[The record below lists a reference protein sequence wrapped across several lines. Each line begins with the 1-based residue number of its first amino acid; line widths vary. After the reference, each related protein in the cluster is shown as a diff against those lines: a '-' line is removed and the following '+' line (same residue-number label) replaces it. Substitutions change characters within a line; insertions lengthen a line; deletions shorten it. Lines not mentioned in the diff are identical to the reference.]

1 MQVLIRVIEIPIFV
15 AAVVSAF
22 GVTLAIQRNGSRFSR
37 LDIPNERSLHRTP
50 ITRGGGIAI
59 VVVVLT
65 TFIGLWLTNT
75 MSARDALSIGT
86 GSLIVAIVGH
96 LDDRGRLTSARWRL
110 LGHLI
115 AAISIIIGLHGL
127 PTLPVFGKSIDMGV
141 IGSILGVL
149 YLVWLL
155 NLFNF
160 MDGIDGITG
169 IESITTASCGAYL
182 IWDIAP
188 QSQLWFVPLALA
200 GAALGFLVLNW
211 PPAKIFIGDVG
222 SGFIGIVF
230 GALSIQAAH
239 TSSRLGWSWVILM
252 GVFIVDAT
260 VTLIR
265 RALRRERLYIAHRS
279 HAYQHLAIRVGRHA
293 PVSLVVGAINL
304 LWLFPIALLV
314 AHETIDGFSGVLLA
328 YVPLVF
334 AAVMLEAGRSNLEGH

>member
-1 MQVLIRVIEIPIFV
+1 MIIALVILS
-15 AAVVSAF
+15 ALSSAF
-22 GVTLAIQRNGSRFSR
+22 LASLMVKSYTKQGII
-37 LDIPNERSLHRTP
+37 DIPNARSSHATP
-50 ITRGGGIAI
+50 TPRGGGIAI

-65 TFIGLWLTNT
+65 TFIGLWITNT
-75 MSARDALSIGT
+75 MSARDAWSIGT

-115 AAISIIIGLHGL
+115 AAVIIIIGLHGL
-127 PTLPVFGKSIDMGV
+127 PTLPVFGKSIDIGV

-239 TSSRLGWSWVILM
+239 TSPQLGWSWVILM

-279 HAYQHLAIRVGRHA
+279 HAYQRVAIRVGRHA
-293 PVSLVVGAINL
+293 PVSVGVGAINL
-304 LWLFPIALLV
+304 IWLFPIALLV
-314 AHETIDGFSGVLLA
+314 AHKTIDGFSGVLLA

-334 AAVMLEAGRSNLEGH
+334 AAMMLEAGRSNPESS